1 MLAGRTPGRID
12 APCYDDA
19 VRTLAS
25 LRPGRRRLRRAT
37 TLLALAAAL
46 VPSVTACLA
55 RSDSS
60 SPIIAI
66 TEPKSGTT
74 RSAVDLRIRGYA
86 MDDAGVASIR
96 VDGADLL
103 QDPLYAAERGKQ
115 LVQFAFT
122 KPNLTDGE
130 LTLVLEVTDVH
141 GRTTTETYLLTLDAT
156 PPTVELTRVE
166 GAGSGRVRV
175 EGVASD
181 NIRLTS
187 IRVNGVPI
195 AFTPGREFAFSVLV
209 DAEENG
215 EVVVE
220 DSAGNRTTQALP

>member
-1 MLAGRTPGRID
+1 MSPFRGSIS
-12 APCYDDA
+12 Y
-19 VRTLAS
+19 
-25 LRPGRRRLRRAT
+25 RPNRRAFHAGVAYVAIA
-37 TLLALAAAL
+37 LAL
-46 VPSVTACLA
+46 TACLG

-103 QDPLYAAERGKQ
+103 QDPLYASERGKQ

-130 LTLVLEVTDVH
+130 LTLVLEVTDVN

-156 PPTVELTRVE
+156 PPAVELTRVE
-166 GAGSGRVRV
+166 GAGGDRVRV
-175 EGVASD
+175 EGVATD
-181 NIRLTS
+181 NMRLSS

-209 DAEENG
+209 DAVESG

-220 DSAGNRTTQALP
+220 DSAGNRTTRTLP

>member
-1 MLAGRTPGRID
+1 MHDVRTP
-12 APCYDDA
+12 
-19 VRTLAS
+19 LATPS
-25 LRPGRRRLRRAT
+25 RPSWRKRA
-37 TLLALAAAL
+37 LALAAAAIL
-46 VPSVTACLA
+46 LPSMSACLG

-103 QDPLYAAERGKQ
+103 QDPLYASERGKQ

-130 LTLVLEVTDVH
+130 LTLVLEVTDVN

-156 PPTVELTRVE
+156 PPVVEVTRAE

-175 EGVASD
+175 EGVATD
-181 NIRLTS
+181 NMRLSS

-195 AFTPGREFAFSVLV
+195 AFTPGREFSFSVLV
-209 DAEENG
+209 DVVENG

-220 DSAGNRTTQALP
+220 DSAGNRTSRALP

>member
-1 MLAGRTPGRID
+1 MRTVQPSPASHAGHRP
-12 APCYDDA
+12 ALLLVA
-19 VRTLAS
+19 VAILLPTL
-25 LRPGRRRLRRAT
+25 
-37 TLLALAAAL
+37 
-46 VPSVTACLA
+46 TACLG
-55 RSDSS
+55 RTDSS

-103 QDPLYAAERGKQ
+103 QDALYASERGKQ

-130 LTLVLEVTDVH
+130 LTLVLEVTDVN

-156 PPTVELTRVE
+156 PPAVELTRVE
-166 GAGSGRVRV
+166 GAGGGRVRV

-181 NIRLTS
+181 NIRLSS
-187 IRVNGVPI
+187 IRINGVPI

-209 DAEENG
+209 DGVENG

-220 DSAGNRTTQALP
+220 DSAGNRTSRALP